1 LITGTMPIV
10 RFRHVRLPLGLACAF
25 AALVTAACAA
35 SVTGA
40 PSPAAPSA
48 TQAAPSASATRP
60 GRPPEGGCRVTVSS
74 TGSISSSGAGGRTMT
89 INGETSFSCGSGPLI
104 GISAIDDSGV
114 TFSVDGVPA
123 TVAPGAEGAVGAYRI
138 RVTRSAGGSAEFDV
152 TPTG

>member
-10 RFRHVRLPLGLACAF
+10 RFRHLRLPLGLAGAF

-35 SVTGA
+35 SVPGA

-48 TQAAPSASATRP
+48 TQAAPSASAVRP
-60 GRPPEGGCRVTVSS
+60 GRPPQGGCRVTVSS

-104 GISAIDDSGV
+104 GINAIDDSGV
-114 TFSVDGVPA
+114 TFSADGAPV
-123 TVAPGAEGAVGAYRI
+123 TVAAGSEGVVSSYRI
-138 RVTRSAGGSAEFDV
+138 GVTRTAGGSAEFDV